1 MNDFKKG
8 LLVGIVIM
16 SSIFLFIA
24 STSSKMGSNDRREIV
39 KYKLIGDVSKSD
51 LSKYINHHID
61 VGWQP
66 FGSLSSISVSS
77 ATNSVVGLFQPMVKY
92 KED

>member
-24 STSSKMGSNDRREIV
+24 STKSDVGSNDRREIV
-39 KYKLIGDVSKSD
+39 EYYMTMSSD
-51 LSKYINHHID
+51 FATLNGIINNRIYQN
-61 VGWQP
+61 WQP
-66 FGSLSSISVSS
+66 FGSPFISDSPS
-77 ATNSVVGLFQPMVKY
+77 ATYYYQAMVKY

>member
-24 STSSKMGSNDRREIV
+24 STSPKMGSNDRREIV
-39 KYKLIGDVSKSD
+39 DYHLVRGWDEKDLNKSVVN
-51 LSKYINHHID
+51 YINFKHYEPY
-61 VGWQP
+61 GSP
-66 FGSLSSISVSS
+66 FIGYQ
-77 ATNSVVGLFQPMVKY
+77 AVGLYQAVVKY